1 MLKDGEFYN
10 KWNHCMVMALIL
22 IFDKKYSIVLWIIFH
37 FKNIHSKLA
46 NKWFMTQ
53 TPITSYNRSLKD
65 LSDPTSKYKV
75 VFIE

>member
-10 KWNHCMVMALIL
+10 KWNHCKLWHLYLSLIKNIPL
-22 IFDKKYSIVLWIIFH
+22 FYELYFIS
-37 FKNIHSKLA
+37 KNIHSKLA

>member
-1 MLKDGEFYN
+1 MGNFTINEIIAWLWHWYLSLIKNIPLFYE
-10 KWNHCMVMALIL
+10 LFFI
-22 IFDKKYSIVLWIIFH
+22 S
-37 FKNIHSKLA
+37 KNIHSKLA

>member
-37 FKNIHSKLA
+37 FKKYSFEVSLQMIYDTDAYNIL
-46 NKWFMTQ
+46 
-53 TPITSYNRSLKD
+53 
-65 LSDPTSKYKV
+65 
-75 VFIE
+75 

>member
-1 MLKDGEFYN
+1 MGNFTINEIIAWLWHLYWSLIKNIPLFYE
-10 KWNHCMVMALIL
+10 LFFI
-22 IFDKKYSIVLWIIFH
+22 S
-37 FKNIHSKLA
+37 KNIHSKLA

>member
-1 MLKDGEFYN
+1 MGNFTINEIIAWLWHLNLSLIKNIPLFYE
-10 KWNHCMVMALIL
+10 LFFI
-22 IFDKKYSIVLWIIFH
+22 S
-37 FKNIHSKLA
+37 KNIHSKLA

>member
-1 MLKDGEFYN
+1 MGNFTINQIIAWLWHLYLSLIKNIPLFYE
-10 KWNHCMVMALIL
+10 LYFI
-22 IFDKKYSIVLWIIFH
+22 S
-37 FKNIHSKLA
+37 KNIHSKLA